1 MRHLARQSN
10 RQRERERKRDKE
22 SESATNGTVSLNLMD
37 TNRAHTQL
45 EREMNQLLTTAT
57 LQLGEG
63 MKQFFALAQ
72 FDLTQVKI
80 S

>member
-1 MRHLARQSN
+1 
-10 RQRERERKRDKE
+10 
-22 SESATNGTVSLNLMD
+22 MD

-57 LQLGEG
+57 LQLGES
-63 MKQFFALAQ
+63 MKHFFALAQ